1 MNRTPRSRQW
11 VVALLAAALASCAT
25 FASAAV
31 EPATLS
37 LYNREIVTFRAPLL
51 NYSPEERAA
60 AARRRIDDAIERG
73 GQAEVTLKPHAEGI
87 LIEIDGRTVFLVQ
100 PGDLNTLGDE
110 TLETAASAA
119 RDRLVGAL
127 AAMREARGS
136 GPWLKAAALAL
147 VGTFVWLLVVR
158 LLVRGNQWVGVR
170 VAEAV
175 RQQAERL
182 RVGGVVAVHP
192 RHFGALI
199 RRTMSIVAW
208 VFVAVV
214 TYGWLTFVLERFA
227 YTRPWG
233 EQLEGQLVEFVG
245 RFGLAIVS
253 AVPGLFTVAVII
265 VITRGLIRLVR
276 MFFDRV
282 GAGEIRMNWLDAELA
297 VPTRRIVNVILWLFA
312 LAMAYPYLPGAN
324 TDAFKGLSVLVGLM
338 ISIGAS
344 SIVAQAASGLI
355 LMYSR
360 AFRVGE
366 YVRIGDAEGTVSE
379 LTLFATRIRTG
390 LSEEVVLPNAY
401 VLSNVSRNFS
411 RSIAGPGFTLHTAV
425 TIGYDTPWRQVH
437 AMLLEAARRTVGVL
451 KEPAPYVIQSA
462 LSDFYV
468 EYKLVACAGPEAP
481 RLRAEAMSALHANIL
496 DVFNEYG
503 VQIMSPGYYEDP
515 AQPKVVP
522 RERWYEAPAQPPGRE
537 A

>member
-1 MNRTPRSRQW
+1 MNRMPRLQRS
-11 VVALLAAALASCAT
+11 VVALLGVVLAAWAT
-25 FASAAV
+25 FASAAP

-37 LYNREIVTFRAPLL
+37 LYNREIVTFRAPML

-60 AARRRIDDAIERG
+60 AARGRIDDAIERG
-73 GQAEVTLKPHAEGI
+73 GAGEVTLKSHAEGI
-87 LIEIDGRTVFLVQ
+87 LVEIDGRTVFLVQ

-110 TLETAASAA
+110 TLETAAASA
-119 RDRLVGAL
+119 RDRLTGAL
-127 AAMREARGS
+127 AAMHEARGS
-136 GPWLKAAALAL
+136 GPWLKAGALAL
-147 VGTFVWLLVVR
+147 LGTLVWLLVLRV
-158 LLVRGNQWVGVR
+158 LVRGNRWVGKR
-170 VAEAV
+170 VSAAVQQHAEH
-175 RQQAERL
+175 L
-182 RVGGVVAVHP
+182 KVGGVVAVQS
-192 RHFGALI
+192 RHFGVLVQRSVA
-199 RRTMSIVAW
+199 IVAW
-208 VFVAVV
+208 VLGAIA

-233 EQLEGQLVEFVG
+233 EQLEGQLVEYAG
-245 RFGLAIVS
+245 RFGLAIVG
-253 AVPGLFTVAVII
+253 AIPGLFTVAVIV
-265 VITRGLIRLVR
+265 VITRVVIRLLR
-276 MFFDRV
+276 LFFDRV
-282 GAGEIRMNWLDAELA
+282 EAGEIRMGWLDAEL
-297 VPTRRIVNVILWLFA
+297 VRPTRRIANVILWLFA

-366 YVRIGDAEGTVSE
+366 FVRIGDAEGTVSE
-379 LTLFATRIRTG
+379 LSLFATRIRTG
-390 LSEEVVLPNAY
+390 LAEEVVLPNAY

-411 RSIAGPGFTLHTAV
+411 RSVGGPGFTLHTAV

-451 KEPAPYVIQSA
+451 KEPAPYVIQTA

-503 VQIMSPGYYEDP
+503 VQIMSPHFFEDP
-515 AQPKVVP
+515 PQAKVIPK
-522 RERWYEAPAQPPGRE
+522 ERWYEAPARRPDRE